1 MKYLSGLGKIGQF
14 CSYLSAIH
22 RGLVFYAC
30 VLIFSSSLSKKG
42 AKSSESLSAAIFVF
56 TSSDFYNF
64 TDLSQ

>member
-30 VLIFSSSLSKKG
+30 VLTFISSLSKKG
-42 AKSSESLSAAIFVF
+42 AKPAESLSAATFAF

-64 TDLSQ
+64 TDLS